1 MRKRRGIF
9 GAFLFF
15 LFIAIL
21 LLFAF
26 RSTLL
31 NSLYGVVQLGI
42 LPVQRAVHI
51 SFWNLTVKQTTEE
64 QLMDENKQ
72 LRSQLVSMD
81 ELKKENAAL
90 HDQFD
95 STETSI
101 YEQIPTHIV
110 GTKGFVPGISLP
122 SQFILDKGE
131 KEGIRKGNAVVY
143 KNNLVGVVVRV
154 TPHVSLIDPITKQ
167 GFSLTGRDLKT
178 NALGVIK
185 GQGDGVIVDNVVLSD
200 KLNINDVLV
209 TKGDLNQEGI
219 GVPPNLIVG
228 KISSI
233 DRRPSNLFQS
243 AELQSF
249 VDTNHLSTV
258 FILQIKK

>member
-1 MRKRRGIF
+1 
-9 GAFLFF
+9 
-15 LFIAIL
+15 
-21 LLFAF
+21 
-26 RSTLL
+26 
-31 NSLYGVVQLGI
+31 
-42 LPVQRAVHI
+42 
-51 SFWNLTVKQTTEE
+51 
-64 QLMDENKQ
+64 MDENKK
-72 LRSQLVSMD
+72 LRSELVSVD

-101 YEQIPTHIV
+101 YEQIPTQIV

-122 SQFILDKGE
+122 SQFVLDKGE
-131 KEGIRKGNAVVY
+131 KEGVKKGNAVVY

-154 TPHVSLIDPITKQ
+154 SPHISLVDPITKQ

-209 TKGDLNQEGI
+209 TKGDLNQDGI
-219 GVPPNLIVG
+219 GVPPDLIVG

-249 VDTNHLSTV
+249 VDINHLSTV
-258 FILQIKK
+258 FILQIKE